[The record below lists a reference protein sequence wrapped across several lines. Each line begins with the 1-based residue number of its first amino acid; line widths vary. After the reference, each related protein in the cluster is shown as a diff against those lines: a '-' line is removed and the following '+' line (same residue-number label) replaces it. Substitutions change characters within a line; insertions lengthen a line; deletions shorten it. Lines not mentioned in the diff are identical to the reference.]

1 VQSKNFHVEAKPM
14 LRDEKILLY
23 TENDGRTATKHNQT
37 TAQADQT
44 AI

>member
-23 TENDGRTATKHNQT
+23 TENDGLTAMPAGLT
-37 TAQADQT
+37 TT
-44 AI
+44 